1 MWRTG
6 SVGESGPFI
15 GLGYGYTIEL
25 AKRMAAAGRAGHAR
39 AFELKDAM
47 LDELPE
53 EPDVLS
59 FTVDEA
65 VDGMSWYSWGR
76 AQTLAWLWRTID
88 ARLAAFG
95 ITPSAAST
103 LATTAMDGAL
113 KPEVAELIQ
122 KLREL

>member
-15 GLGYGYTIEL
+15 GLEYGYTIEL
-25 AKRMAAAGRAGHAR
+25 AKRIAATREGHAR
-39 AFELKDAM
+39 AFELKAEM
-47 LDELPE
+47 MAELPE

-76 AQTLAWLWRTID
+76 AQTLAWLCRTID

-95 ITPSAAST
+95 ITPSASST
-103 LATTAMDGAL
+103 LAAAAMDGAL
-113 KPEVAELIQ
+113 KPEVAALIQ